1 MNLMNYRA
9 LAARIVITTTAA
21 ITLQMADAESPT
33 NATNLNSSALAAIAK
48 VPTVSSAEFKW
59 TVAVRQIAHA
69 KDALRLQDNE
79 AKNEEV

>member
-33 NATNLNSSALAAIAK
+33 NATNLNSSALAAI
-48 VPTVSSAEFKW
+48 SSAEFKW